1 MALRVD
7 SRIDTLTLMCQTK
20 NISVRKLALVSTAGV
35 LLAAAVVMPTAAQ
48 AATLG
53 VSDSTAGGSAEIP
66 LGENT
71 TVIVDDTAAG
81 VGVLTTEKVGGG
93 TWIYGTG
100 GGNSYSYY
108 DHGSKTHSST
118 ACAGYGTSCKSSGW
132 VSKGQRSVAQVL
144 KTAWGNTAFWNT
156 K

>member
-1 MALRVD
+1 MFDVLHISSRNTALIV
-7 SRIDTLTLMCQTK
+7 
-20 NISVRKLALVSTAGV
+20 V
-35 LLAAAVVMPTAAQ
+35 AAAIVAGAVAMPTAAR
-48 AATLG
+48 AETLPASG
-53 VSDSTAGGSAEIP
+53 ATAGGSVEIP
-66 LGENT
+66 HGENRT
-71 TVIVDDTAAG
+71 IIVDETAAG

-108 DHGSKTHSST
+108 DHGGKTHSST

-144 KTAWGNTAFWNT
+144 KTGWGNTAFWNT